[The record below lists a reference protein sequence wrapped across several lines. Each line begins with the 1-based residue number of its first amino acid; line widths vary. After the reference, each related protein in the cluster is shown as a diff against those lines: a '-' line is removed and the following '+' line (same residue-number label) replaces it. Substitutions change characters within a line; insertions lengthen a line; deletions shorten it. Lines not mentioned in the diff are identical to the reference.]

1 VFRDE
6 EVVYLVWALVLWV
19 PLGVEFVVA
28 VKECTGCSQV
38 MFPH

>member
-1 VFRDE
+1 VFGNE

-19 PLGVEFVVA
+19 PLGVEFVVV
-28 VKECTGCSQV
+28 VKEGAGCSQV